1 MERVEPIIMQSCCIC
16 GNVIRDSGTKII
28 REAPQ
33 YVVCKSCVRPLK
45 TLMDPE
51 AASERFENA
60 MGNLKE
66 RAMET
71 LEPEVKAL
79 LIQRFQ
85 TAREIIAQREAEHL
99 NRLDYAK
106 KILEEYRNNRFL
118 MTTGFEF
125 QGYRILQYHKVVCAE
140 VVLGTGFFSEYLA
153 GWSDTMGEKSGA
165 FSNKMREAREEVMAD
180 LVKECGILGGNGI
193 IGIAFNYAMFANN
206 MIGVVASGT
215 AVTVEKA

>member
-1 MERVEPIIMQSCCIC
+1 MQSCCIC

-60 MGNLKE
+60 IGNLKE

-71 LEPEVKAL
+71 LGQPEVKAL
-79 LIQRFQ
+79 LKQRFQ

-153 GWSDTMGEKSGA
+153 GLVRYDGGRRAGLFPTENAGSTGRGYGRLGERVRYSWRKRDHRNR
-165 FSNKMREAREEVMAD
+165 FQLRD
-180 LVKECGILGGNGI
+180 
-193 IGIAFNYAMFANN
+193 
-206 MIGVVASGT
+206 ASPIT
-215 AVTVEKA
+215 